1 MKRAGSRSKARS
13 AVRKSALKSRQAK
26 AEVAPASYELEPLN
40 PWLMCGP
47 DTTVTELWKVRE
59 RREKE
64 THFHLVYFDRY
75 GWYCEHG
82 VSCKAV
88 AEVRRVVRTM
98 SADAPRPSSSGKTGK
113 RKKK

>member
-1 MKRAGSRSKARS
+1 MRTAKGRQKTRKTRKA
-13 AVRKSALKSRQAK
+13 KPL
-26 AEVAPASYELEPLN
+26 EIAPSYQLEPLD

-64 THFHLVYFDRY
+64 TLFHMVYFDRY

-82 VSCKAV
+82 RACKAV
-88 AEVRRVVRTM
+88 AEVRQVVRTM
-98 SADAPRPSSSGKTGK
+98 SANAPRPKSPGKKARARK
-113 RKKK
+113 RK

>member
-1 MKRAGSRSKARS
+1 M
-13 AVRKSALKSRQAK
+13 V
-26 AEVAPASYELEPLN
+26 EPSYVLEPLN

-64 THFHLVYFDRY
+64 IQFHLVYFDRY

-82 VSCKAV
+82 RNCKAV
-88 AEVRRVVRTM
+88 AEVRRVVRGM
-98 SADAPRPSSSGKTGK
+98 STKVPAPKSSGKTRGRRGK
-113 RKKK
+113 

>member
-1 MKRAGSRSKARS
+1 MRIPKRRFTARKKGPKTVLKATPAGI
-13 AVRKSALKSRQAK
+13 
-26 AEVAPASYELEPLN
+26 APSYALEPLD

-59 RREKE
+59 RGEKD
-64 THFHLVYFDRY
+64 TVFHLVYFDRY

-82 VSCKAV
+82 RGCKAV

-98 SADAPRPSSSGKTGK
+98 SANAPRPKSSGKARARK
-113 RKKK
+113 RK